1 MLKAS
6 NDIILSLFREKQNS
20 LLLTK
25 EVLKERERIRG
36 ENMFVDR
43 VKIHVKGGN
52 GGNGMVS
59 FFRAKYITHG
69 GPDGGDGGRGGDVI
83 FVGDESMGTLMDF
96 RYKRMFKAGN
106 GQDGG
111 KRNCFGKDGESVVI
125 KVPVGTVIREAES
138 GKIMAD
144 ITKHGEEKILIHG
157 GKGGKGNQH
166 FATPTRQAPRYAEPG
181 RVAKEY
187 DVILELK
194 LIADVGLIGFP
205 NVGKSTLLSMVTN
218 ANPKIANYHFT
229 TLAPNLGVV
238 EGRYGD
244 SFVLADIPG
253 LVEGASEGVGLGHA
267 FLRHVERTKVF
278 IHVVDA
284 AGVEGD
290 DPVENVRKIN
300 QELEA
305 YNPELM
311 KRPQVIA
318 ANKTDI
324 PGSEENVERL
334 KEAYEKEGFE
344 VFPIS
349 AATNKGLDELLTKV
363 AEILKNYPEDIVF
376 EEEYEEYDE
385 VAVDQEP
392 FTIEVEDGVYVV
404 RGVGVEK
411 MIGYTNIDTEK
422 GFAFFQRYL
431 KEKGIIEA
439 LEEKGIQEGD
449 TVRIYDMEFEFWK

>member
-1 MLKAS
+1 
-6 NDIILSLFREKQNS
+6 
-20 LLLTK
+20 
-25 EVLKERERIRG
+25 
-36 ENMFVDR
+36 MFVDR

-334 KEAYEKEGFE
+334 KEAYEKESFE

-392 FTIEVEDGVYVV
+392 FTIEVEEGVYVV

>member
-1 MLKAS
+1 
-6 NDIILSLFREKQNS
+6 
-20 LLLTK
+20 
-25 EVLKERERIRG
+25 
-36 ENMFVDR
+36 MFVDR
-43 VKIHVKGGN
+43 VKIHIKGGN

-111 KRNCFGKDGESVVI
+111 KRNCFGKDGESITI

-166 FATPTRQAPRYAEPG
+166 FATPTRQAPRYAEQG

-229 TLAPNLGVV
+229 TLSPNLGVV

-253 LVEGASEGVGLGHA
+253 LVEGASEGVGLGHE

-305 YNPELM
+305 YNPELL

-334 KEAYEKEGFE
+334 KEAYEKEGFA

-392 FTIEVEDGVYVV
+392 FTIDIEDGVYVV
-404 RGVGVEK
+404 KGVGVEK

-439 LEEKGIQEGD
+439 LEEKGVGEGD

>member
-1 MLKAS
+1 
-6 NDIILSLFREKQNS
+6 
-20 LLLTK
+20 
-25 EVLKERERIRG
+25 
-36 ENMFVDR
+36 MFVDR

-59 FFRAKYITHG
+59 FFRAKYVTHG

-238 EGRYGD
+238 EGRYGV

>member
-1 MLKAS
+1 MQS
-6 NDIILSLFREKQNS
+6 NEIKKGYGEK
-20 LLLTK
+20 
-25 EVLKERERIRG
+25 I
-36 ENMFVDR
+36 MFVDR
-43 VKIHVKGGN
+43 VKIHIKGGN

-111 KRNCFGKDGESVVI
+111 KRNCFGKDGESIVI

-166 FATPTRQAPRYAEPG
+166 FATPTRQAPRYAEQG

-229 TLAPNLGVV
+229 TLSPNLGVV

-300 QELEA
+300 QELEN

-324 PGSEENVERL
+324 PGAEENVQRL
-334 KEAYEKEGFE
+334 KDAYEKDGFV

-363 AEILKNYPEDIVF
+363 GEILKNYPDDIVF

-392 FTIEVEDGVYVV
+392 FTIEIEDDVYVV

>member
-1 MLKAS
+1 
-6 NDIILSLFREKQNS
+6 
-20 LLLTK
+20 
-25 EVLKERERIRG
+25 
-36 ENMFVDR
+36 MFVDR
-43 VKIHVKGGN
+43 VKIHIKGGN

-111 KRNCFGKDGESVVI
+111 KRNCFGKDGESIVI

-166 FATPTRQAPRYAEPG
+166 FATPTRQAPRYAEQG

-229 TLAPNLGVV
+229 TLSPNLGVV

-253 LVEGASEGVGLGHA
+253 LVEGANEGIGLGHA

-300 QELEA
+300 QELEN

-324 PGSEENVERL
+324 PGAEENVQRL
-334 KEAYEKEGFE
+334 KDAYEKDGFV

-363 AEILKNYPEDIVF
+363 GEILKNYPDDIVF

-392 FTIEVEDGVYVV
+392 FTIEIEDDVYVV

>member
-1 MLKAS
+1 M
-6 NDIILSLFREKQNS
+6 LFRS
-20 LLLTK
+20 RT
-25 EVLKERERIRG
+25 
-36 ENMFVDR
+36 
-43 VKIHVKGGN
+43 
-52 GGNGMVS
+52 
-59 FFRAKYITHG
+59 
-69 GPDGGDGGRGGDVI
+69 
-83 FVGDESMGTLMDF
+83 
-96 RYKRMFKAGN
+96 
-106 GQDGG
+106 
-111 KRNCFGKDGESVVI
+111 
-125 KVPVGTVIREAES
+125 
-138 GKIMAD
+138 
-144 ITKHGEEKILIHG
+144 
-157 GKGGKGNQH
+157 
-166 FATPTRQAPRYAEPG
+166 
-181 RVAKEY
+181 AKEY

-238 EGRYGD
+238 EGRFGD

-253 LVEGASEGVGLGHA
+253 LVEGASEGVGLGHE

-300 QELEA
+300 RELEE
-305 YNPELM
+305 YNPELR

-324 PGSEENVERL
+324 PGSEENVARL
-334 KEAYEKEGFE
+334 KEAYEKEGYQ
-344 VFPIS
+344 VFPVS
-349 AATNKGLDELLTKV
+349 AATNTGLDELLTAV
-363 AEILKNYPEDIVF
+363 GAILKDYPEDIIF
-376 EEEYEEYDE
+376 AEEYEEYDE
-385 VAVDQEP
+385 VAIDREP
-392 FTIEVEDGVYVV
+392 FTIEVEDGNYYIVT
-404 RGVGVEK
+404 GVSVEK

-449 TVRIYDMEFEFWK
+449 TVRIYDLEFEFWK

>member
-1 MLKAS
+1 
-6 NDIILSLFREKQNS
+6 
-20 LLLTK
+20 
-25 EVLKERERIRG
+25 
-36 ENMFVDR
+36 MFVDR

-392 FTIEVEDGVYVV
+392 FTIEVEDCVYVV

>member
-1 MLKAS
+1 
-6 NDIILSLFREKQNS
+6 
-20 LLLTK
+20 
-25 EVLKERERIRG
+25 
-36 ENMFVDR
+36 MFVDR
-43 VKIHVKGGN
+43 VKIHIKGGN

-69 GPDGGDGGRGGDVI
+69 GPDGGDGGKGGSVI
-83 FVGDESMGTLMDF
+83 FVGDEGMNTLVDF
-96 RYKRMFKAGN
+96 RYKRIYKAQN
-106 GQDGG
+106 GEDGG
-111 KRNCFGKDGESVVI
+111 KRNCFGKDGEDIIV

-138 GKIMAD
+138 GKVMAD
-144 ITKHGEEKILIHG
+144 ISKAGEEKTLIFG

-166 FATPTRQAPRYAEPG
+166 FATPTRQAPRYAERG
-181 RVAKEY
+181 RIAKEY
-187 DVILELK
+187 DIILELK

-229 TLAPNLGVV
+229 TLSPNLGVV
-238 EGRYGD
+238 QGRFGD

-253 LVEGASEGVGLGHA
+253 LVEGASEGVGLGHE

-290 DPVENVRKIN
+290 DPVESVQKIN
-300 QELEA
+300 RELEE
-305 YNPELM
+305 YNPELL

-324 PGSEENVERL
+324 PEAAENVERL
-334 KEAYEKEGFE
+334 KEAYEKEGFR

-349 AATNKGLDELLTKV
+349 AATNKGLDELLSAV
-363 AEILKNYPEDIVF
+363 ALILKDYPEDIIF
-376 EEEYEEYDE
+376 AEDYEEYDE
-385 VAVDQEP
+385 VAVDVEP
-392 FTIEVEDGVYVV
+392 FIIEVVEDGYFAVT
-404 RGVGVEK
+404 GVGVEK

-422 GFAFFQRYL
+422 GFAFFQNYL

-439 LEEKGIQEGD
+439 LEEKGIQQGD
-449 TVRIYDMEFEFWK
+449 TVRIYDLEFEFWK

>member
-1 MLKAS
+1 
-6 NDIILSLFREKQNS
+6 
-20 LLLTK
+20 
-25 EVLKERERIRG
+25 
-36 ENMFVDR
+36 MFVDR

-324 PGSEENVERL
+324 PGSEENVERM

-392 FTIEVEDGVYVV
+392 FTIEVEDEVYVV